1 VRFLVD
7 SNIVAQA
14 MRAAGYDVA
23 YLGERAAD
31 PGDRALLAEA
41 VAEGRIILTKLPHP
55 PSPEGR
61 VGVSWSIVIGSRTVA
76 CCFSTIWVMLPP
88 NLV

>member
-1 VRFLVD
+1 MRFLVD

-14 MRAAGYDVA
+14 VWAAGYDVA

-41 VAEGRIILTKLPHP
+41 VAEGRIILTKLPP
-55 PSPEGR
+55 PPRPRSRGR
-61 VGVSWSIVIGSRTVA
+61 G
-76 CCFSTIWVMLPP
+76 
-88 NLV
+88 

>member
-1 VRFLVD
+1 
-7 SNIVAQA
+7 VAVLA
-14 MRAAGYDVA
+14 MRAAGYDVV

-41 VAEGRIILTKLPHP
+41 VAEGRIILTKPPL
-55 PSPEGR
+55 PSPASGGGKGG
-61 VGVSWSIVIGSRTVA
+61 GVKSIVIGSRTVA